1 MDYTEIDD
9 EEKKRRKELAVQM
22 RTKRKNSTI
31 FMLATT
37 IIEIIVSLAAILVLF
52 CVSAFL
58 IFKVFNAGNSKL
70 GAIIFEVLTIA
81 SFIGGMIIGFFL
93 YKACA
98 RWIIKQFKLENKL
111 SDDVLMHY
119 KKYTKEEKEQM
130 KMQKMRR

>member
-70 GAIIFEVLTIA
+70 GAIIFEVLTIV

>member
-119 KKYTKEEKEQM
+119 IKYTKEEKEQM